1 MRHFLIWSKPT
12 RKWLEGCSCHINS
25 AVISRRSV
33 RGLWAIPFPYAAHSS
48 PDQNGTDRIRRQTS
62 DNSDVEED
70 FRLAG
75 MIDQPDFYMA

>member
-1 MRHFLIWSKPT
+1 
-12 RKWLEGCSCHINS
+12 
-25 AVISRRSV
+25 
-33 RGLWAIPFPYAAHSS
+33 LWAIPSLYTAHSS

-75 MIDQPDFYMA
+75 MIDQPDFYVA